1 MNKTI
6 VFMGAVLGFLSILF
20 GAFGAHALENLINV
34 EAISTFETGVR
45 YQMYQAFF
53 LMILGTW
60 NGLAEKQTKII
71 FRLILVGTILFSF
84 SIYLLAMNSL
94 TTIDFKKIGFLTPI
108 GGTLLLAGWFLFG
121 YSILTKKTVK

>member
-6 VFMGAVLGFLSILF
+6 VFAGVVLGFLSILF
-20 GAFGAHALENLINV
+20 GAFGAHALENLITV
-34 EAISTFETGVR
+34 EAIATFETGVR

-53 LMILGTW
+53 LMILGTR
-60 NGLAEKQTKII
+60 NGLAEKQTKIV

>member
-34 EAISTFETGVR
+34 EAIGTFETGVR

-60 NGLAEKQTKII
+60 NGLAEKQTKIV